1 MKKKILLI
9 GFMVMMVLILVAC
22 DNKAHSLNGSYTV
35 STMGRVTNYTVDKKE
50 NVEVKI
56 ECAGYIAV
64 NQKGTYKL
72 NEDKTEITLTFPE
85 IDKTICDFIYTIPA
99 YGGTFT
105 FSQDDTSI
113 TIGNIKYTVES
124 K

>member
-9 GFMVMMVLILVAC
+9 SFMVTMVLMLVAC
-22 DNKAHSLNGSYTV
+22 GNKAHSLNGSYTV
-35 STMGRVTNYTVDKKE
+35 STMGIDTTYTFDKDE

-64 NQKGTYKL
+64 DQKGTYKL

-85 IDKTICDFIYTIPA
+85 IDKTIGDFIYTIPA
-99 YGGTFT
+99 YDGTFT

-113 TIGNIKYTVES
+113 TIGNIKYTVEY

>member
-9 GFMVMMVLILVAC
+9 SFMVMIVLILVAC

-35 STMGRVTNYTVDKKE
+35 STMGIDTTYTFDKDG
-50 NVEVKI
+50 NAEVKI
-56 ECAGYIAV
+56 EYSGYIAV
-64 NQKGTYKL
+64 DQKGTYEL

-85 IDKTICDFIYTIPA
+85 IDKTIGDFIYTIPA
-99 YGGTFT
+99 YDGTFT

-113 TIGNIKYTVES
+113 TIGNIKYTVEY

>member
-9 GFMVMMVLILVAC
+9 SFMVMIVLILVAC

-35 STMGRVTNYTVDKKE
+35 STMGIDTTYTFDKDG
-50 NVEVKI
+50 NAEVKI
-56 ECAGYIAV
+56 EYSGYIAV
-64 NQKGTYKL
+64 DQKGTYVL

-85 IDKTICDFIYTIPA
+85 IDKTIGDFIYTIPA
-99 YGGTFT
+99 YDGTFT

-113 TIGNIKYTVES
+113 TIGNIKYTVEY

>member
-9 GFMVMMVLILVAC
+9 SFMVTMVLMLVAC
-22 DNKAHSLNGSYTV
+22 GNKDHSLNGSYTV
-35 STMGRVTNYTVDKKE
+35 STMGIDITYTFDKDG
-50 NVEVKI
+50 NAEVKI
-56 ECAGYIAV
+56 EYSGYIAV
-64 NQKGTYKL
+64 DQKGTYEL

-85 IDKTICDFIYTIPA
+85 IDKTIGDFIYMIPA
-99 YGGTFT
+99 YDGTFT

-113 TIGNIKYTVES
+113 TIGNIKYTVEY

>member
-9 GFMVMMVLILVAC
+9 SFMVTMVLMLVAC
-22 DNKAHSLNGSYTV
+22 GNKAHSLNGSYTV
-35 STMGRVTNYTVDKKE
+35 STMGIDTTYTFDKDG
-50 NVEVKI
+50 NAEVKI
-56 ECAGYIAV
+56 EYSGYIAV
-64 NQKGTYKL
+64 DQKGTYKL

-85 IDKTICDFIYTIPA
+85 IDKTIGDFIYTIPA
-99 YGGTFT
+99 YNGTFT

-113 TIGNIKYTVES
+113 TIGNIKYTMEY

>member
-9 GFMVMMVLILVAC
+9 SFMVMIVLILVAC

-35 STMGRVTNYTVDKKE
+35 STMGIDTTYTFDKDG
-50 NVEVKI
+50 NAEVKI
-56 ECAGYIAV
+56 EYSGYIAV
-64 NQKGTYKL
+64 DQKGTYEL

-85 IDKTICDFIYTIPA
+85 IDKTIGDFIYTIPA
-99 YGGTFT
+99 YDGTFT

>member
-9 GFMVMMVLILVAC
+9 SFMVMMVLILVAC
-22 DNKAHSLNGSYTV
+22 GNKDHSLNESYTV
-35 STMGRVTNYTVDKKE
+35 STMGIDTTYTFDKDG
-50 NVEVKI
+50 NAEVKI
-56 ECAGYIAV
+56 EYSGYIAV
-64 NQKGTYKL
+64 DQKGTYEL

-85 IDKTICDFIYTIPA
+85 IDKTIGDFIYTIPA
-99 YGGTFT
+99 YDGTFT